1 MAIKKRFTYTKE
13 EKIYTSDYLSL
24 LQDYEDTGLT
34 PEDIEELKKGKVV
47 YIVSPDKEPKKEKK
61 LGWKKGRSRIAD
73 EDRLILPKWFQEA
86 VRQRRKNNR
95 VSLDSLASAVR
106 VSQSTMRLIEV
117 QEEYPTKKS
126 VVQAICAHLGMEW
139 AWDKLRKEADH
150 GTDV

>member
-1 MAIKKRFTYTKE
+1 MAIKKRFTYTKK

-47 YIVSPDKEPKKEKK
+47 YILPDKKETGNKR
-61 LGWKKGRSRIAD
+61 GRPAND
-73 EDRLILPKWFQEA
+73 EERYPLPKWFQEA
-86 VRQRRKNNR
+86 MKQRRKNNR
-95 VSLDSLASAVR
+95 VSLGSLASAVR

-126 VVQAICAHLGMEW
+126 VVKAICAHLGMEW

-150 GTDV
+150 GADV

>member
-1 MAIKKRFTYTKE
+1 MAIKKRFTYTKG

-34 PEDIEELKKGKVV
+34 PEDIEELKRGKVV
-47 YIVSPDKEPKKEKK
+47 YVHPEKEES
-61 LGWKKGRSRIAD
+61 KGIKRGRPSND
-73 EDRLILPKWFQEA
+73 EERYALPKWFQEA
-86 VRQRRKNNR
+86 MKQRRKNNR
-95 VSLDSLASAVR
+95 VSLGSLASAVR

-139 AWDKLRKEADH
+139 AWDKLRKEKEN
-150 GTDV
+150 GTVV